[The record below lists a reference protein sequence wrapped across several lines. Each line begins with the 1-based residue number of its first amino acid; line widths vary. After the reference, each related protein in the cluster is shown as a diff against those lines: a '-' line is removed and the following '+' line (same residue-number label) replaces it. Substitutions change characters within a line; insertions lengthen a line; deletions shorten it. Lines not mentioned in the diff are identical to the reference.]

1 MLPPMISFP
10 CKVMAEIVPVT
21 MLSPLMVVAPE
32 EDKSRNV
39 TIPENVILALETM
52 KPLLVRY
59 R

>member
-1 MLPPMISFP
+1 
-10 CKVMAEIVPVT
+10 

-32 EDKSRNV
+32 EDRSRNV
-39 TIPENVILALETM
+39 TMPENVILALDTI